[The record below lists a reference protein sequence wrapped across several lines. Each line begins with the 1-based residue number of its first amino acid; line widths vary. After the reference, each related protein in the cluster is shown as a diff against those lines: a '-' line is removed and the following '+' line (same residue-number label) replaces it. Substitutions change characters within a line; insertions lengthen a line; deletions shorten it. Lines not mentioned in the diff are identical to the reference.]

1 MPYKWKIRLS
11 GVFQE
16 LKLDGQANKVENAYL
31 RVGRSNK
38 CPYKVRKV
46 DYHRQSEH
54 RHADGLN
61 GVPAIAINWEARAQL
76 IDCSLRFRTV
86 FCTRH
91 ADRQNFGA

>member
-16 LKLDGQANKVENAYL
+16 LKLDGQDNKVENAYL

-54 RHADGLN
+54 RHADGGELRMEFRLRRPN
-61 GVPAIAINWEARAQL
+61 CAQL
-76 IDCSLRFRTV
+76 IDCVRRLRFRTR
-86 FCTRH
+86 TL
-91 ADRQNFGA
+91 